1 MDVLNILQFFNRML
15 LGVEEFYFM
24 DFYCRK
30 RMFQFK
36 VWLSCTKFSNVT
48 CLVYNLNQVL
58 PAEPNFVV
66 LQTPEGNALIFFVY
80 APEFLNN
87 QRTWPRW

>member
-1 MDVLNILQFFNRML
+1 MDVLNILQFFNRM
-15 LGVEEFYFM
+15 YFM

-36 VWLSCTKFSNVT
+36 VCLSCTKFSNVT

-66 LQTPEGNALIFFVY
+66 LQTPEGNALIFFCLCSRIS
-80 APEFLNN
+80 E
-87 QRTWPRW
+87 

>member
-1 MDVLNILQFFNRML
+1 MDVLNILPVFQQNVAR
-15 LGVEEFYFM
+15 GRRFYFM

-36 VWLSCTKFSNVT
+36 VCLSCTKFSNVT

-58 PAEPNFVV
+58 PAEPNFVM